1 MTIIESIRKYIKTYP
16 GLKEFENTVKV
27 NVDKLEKDVTVYSID
42 ETVCNP
48 ILKKFVDGSSERQFL
63 FVFASREFYGQ
74 DVFQNIDNIGFY
86 DKLSEWLEDNT
97 RRGIL
102 PQLEDGKQALS
113 IKAIS
118 NGYAF
123 NTDETL
129 ARYQIQIQLKYYQK
143 QEMIKHEKSNEI

>member
-1 MTIIESIRKYIKTYP
+1 MTIIESIRKYIKTYS
-16 GLKEFENTVKV
+16 GLKEFEDTVKV
-27 NVDKLEKDVTVYSID
+27 NVDKLEKDATVYSID

-102 PQLEDGKQALS
+102 PKLEEKKQALS

-143 QEMIKHEKSNEI
+143 

>member
-1 MTIIESIRKYIKTYP
+1 MTIIESLRKYIKTYP
-16 GLKEFENTVKV
+16 GLKEFEDTVKV
-27 NVDKLEKDVTVYSID
+27 NVDKLEKDATVYSID

-48 ILKKFVDGSSERQFL
+48 ILKKFVDGSSERQLL

-97 RRGIL
+97 RRAIL

-118 NGYAF
+118 NGYVF

-143 QEMIKHEKSNEI
+143 

>member
-1 MTIIESIRKYIKTYP
+1 MTIIESLRKYIKTYP
-16 GLKEFENTVKV
+16 GLKEFEDTVKV
-27 NVDKLEKDVTVYSID
+27 NVDKLEKDATVYSID

-48 ILKKFVDGSSERQFL
+48 ILKKFVDGSSERQFV

-86 DKLSEWLEDNT
+86 DKLSEWLENNT
-97 RRGIL
+97 KQGIL
-102 PQLEDGKQALS
+102 PILEAGKQSLS

-143 QEMIKHEKSNEI
+143 

>member
-1 MTIIESIRKYIKTYP
+1 MTIIESIRKYIKTYS
-16 GLKEFENTVKV
+16 GLKEFEDTVKV
-27 NVDKLEKDVTVYSID
+27 NVDKLEKDATVYSID

-86 DKLSEWLEDNT
+86 DNLSEWLENNT
-97 RRGIL
+97 RQGIL
-102 PQLEDGKQALS
+102 PTLEEGKQALS

-123 NTDETL
+123 NTEETL

-143 QEMIKHEKSNEI
+143 

>member
-1 MTIIESIRKYIKTYP
+1 MTILESLRKYIKTYP
-16 GLKEFENTVKV
+16 GLKEFEDTVKV
-27 NVDKLEKDVTVYSID
+27 NVDKLEKDATVYSID

-48 ILKKFVDGSSERQFL
+48 IIKPYVDGSSERQFL

-102 PQLEDGKQALS
+102 PQLEEGKQALS

-143 QEMIKHEKSNEI
+143 

>member
-1 MTIIESIRKYIKTYP
+1 MTIIESIRKYIKTYS
-16 GLKEFENTVKV
+16 GLKEFEDTVKV
-27 NVDKLEKDVTVYSID
+27 NVDKLEKDATVYSID

-48 ILKKFVDGSSERQFL
+48 ILKKFVNGSSERQFL

-86 DKLSEWLEDNT
+86 DKLSDWLEDNT

-143 QEMIKHEKSNEI
+143 